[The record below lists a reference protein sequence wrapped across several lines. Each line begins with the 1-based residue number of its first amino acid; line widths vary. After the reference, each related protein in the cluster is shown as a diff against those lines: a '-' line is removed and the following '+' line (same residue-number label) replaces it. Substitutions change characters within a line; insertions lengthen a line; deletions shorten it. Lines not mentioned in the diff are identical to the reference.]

1 MSRKAAGKGAK
12 RAKKRA
18 KKDPLI
24 ERAGALRLFSAVVK
38 KRMVNGHR
46 PYVFMI
52 SSATRRRGIQR
63 SIACFSI

>member
-12 RAKKRA
+12 RGKKRA
-18 KKDPLI
+18 KKDPPFGGRECVL
-24 ERAGALRLFSAVVK
+24 RGAFAK
-38 KRMVNGHR
+38 QTPVNVHR

-52 SSATRRRGIQR
+52 SSATKRREMQR